1 MRQFFNVTK
10 CNSYLKGMRKE
21 KRKIHNKVV
30 FKPYT
35 QNQMWLLPPSL
46 GELIPSNHIVRLVS
60 EAIDGM
66 DMSEIL
72 KTYDGGG
79 ASNYHPKMLLKA
91 LIYGYIEK
99 TYSSR
104 QIEKALQENICFMWL
119 CGMQQPDHNT
129 INRFRKGQ
137 LKNTVKDV
145 FAQVLLL
152 LIDKDIVRIE
162 DYHIDGTKIESVA
175 NRYTFVWAKS
185 VAKYKASL
193 LEKIALLV
201 EQIEQVNEK
210 ETKKESTQ
218 ANSTGNNE
226 NISPPESNSKSGKDK
241 IEDSESL
248 KKTIARIN
256 DQLKEELS
264 KSKRLEN
271 KVNKLENDYLTK
283 LSEYEKHEQ
292 ILEGR
297 SSYSKTDPDATFM
310 RMKEDHMKNGQLKP
324 GYNVQIGT
332 SDQFIF
338 NYTIHQNA
346 TDFPVFISHMEQTAQ
361 LFKTINQPLPKRLIG
376 DAGYGSEQNYDYLQN
391 KGIENYL
398 KYPGYHQ
405 EKKSSF
411 KKNGFHTKNLHYN
424 SQEDYYV
431 CPMGQHMTYQYTTKQ
446 KSKSGYESKNRVYKA
461 QNCEGCPLRAVC
473 HKAKTNRILYAN
485 PNLNK
490 HRKIAKAN
498 LDSLRGIRLRKKRCC
513 DVEPVFGHIKSNRLF
528 KRFMLRSLEKVNIE
542 FGLLAIAHNIKKW
555 WVKIQKDLTKSS
567 NPLPTNTNQSLSPNS
582 HFLSLFVPFLGFKL
596 LTTHS
601 ASLKFSKAFF

>member
-1 MRQFFNVTK
+1 MSKQK
-10 CNSYLKGMRKE
+10 KKG
-21 KRKIHNKVV
+21 HTKVV
-30 FKPYT
+30 FKAYE

-60 EAIDGM
+60 EAIEGM
-66 DMSEIL
+66 DMSKLLNAYE
-72 KTYDGGG
+72 GGG

-91 LIYGYIEK
+91 LVYGYIEK
-99 TYSSR
+99 LYSSR
-104 QIEKALQENICFMWL
+104 RIEKALKENICFMWL

-152 LIDKDIVRIE
+152 LIDKGIARIE
-162 DYHIDGTKIESVA
+162 DYHVDGTKIESVA

-185 VAKYKASL
+185 VARYKASL

-201 EQIEQVNEK
+201 EEIEQANEADETDKDQKK
-210 ETKKESTQ
+210 ETPSESED
-218 ANSTGNNE
+218 SSGG
-226 NISPPESNSKSGKDK
+226 SSGKTV
-241 IEDSESL
+241 IEDSASL

-256 DQLKEELS
+256 EQLEQELS
-264 KSKRLEN
+264 NSKRLKN
-271 KVNKLENDYLTK
+271 KVKKLEENYLEK
-283 LSEYEKHEQ
+283 LSEYEQHEQ
-292 ILEGR
+292 ILNGR

-310 RMKEDHMKNGQLKP
+310 RMKDDHMKNGQLKA

-332 SDQFIF
+332 SDQIIF

-346 TDFPVFISHMEQTAQ
+346 TDFPVFIPHMEDTEQ
-361 LFKTINQPLPKRLIG
+361 LFKSIGQPLPKRSIG
-376 DAGYGSEQNYDYLQN
+376 DAGYGSEQNYDYLQS

-405 EKKSSF
+405 EKKRSF
-411 KKNGFHTKNLHYN
+411 KKNGFHTKNLYYN
-424 SQEDYYV
+424 ADLDYYV
-431 CPMGQHMTYQYTTKQ
+431 CPMGQHMTYQYTSKQ
-446 KSKSGYESKNRVYKA
+446 KSKSGFESEIKTYQA

-473 HKAKTNRILYAN
+473 HKAKTNRILKAN
-485 PNLNK
+485 PNLIK
-490 HRKIAKAN
+490 HRKIAKEN
-498 LDSLRGIRLRKKRCC
+498 LDSVRGIRLRKKRCC

-555 WVKIQKDLTKSS
+555 WAKTIKNLQSH
-567 NPLPTNTNQSLSPNS
+567 PPTPRLNQAFSPQNQNYSLINL
-582 HFLSLFVPFLGFKL
+582 FLLF
-596 LTTHS
+596 LTTLHFIP
-601 ASLKFSKAFF
+601 LDRRLY

>member
-1 MRQFFNVTK
+1 
-10 CNSYLKGMRKE
+10 
-21 KRKIHNKVV
+21 
-30 FKPYT
+30 
-35 QNQMWLLPPSL
+35 MWLLPPSL
-46 GELIPSNHIVRLVS
+46 GELIPPNHIVRLVS
-60 EAIDGM
+60 DAIDGM
-66 DMSEIL
+66 DMSALLNAYE
-72 KTYDGGG
+72 GGG

-91 LIYGYIEK
+91 LVYGYIK
-99 TYSSR
+99 KLYSSR
-104 QIEKALQENICFMWL
+104 LIEEALQENICFMWL

-152 LIDKDIVRIE
+152 LIDKGVARIE
-162 DYHIDGTKIESVA
+162 DYHVDGTKIESVA

-201 EQIEQVNEK
+201 EEIEQVNEK
-210 ETKKESTQ
+210 DNQAEGKKEKSKNDDKDTP
-218 ANSTGNNE
+218 S
-226 NISPPESNSKSGKDK
+226 SNSKSNDR

-248 KKTIARIN
+248 KKTIARMN
-256 DQLKEELS
+256 EQLKEELS
-264 KSKRLEN
+264 KSKRLSN
-271 KVNKLENDYLTK
+271 KVNKLEKDYLAK
-283 LSEYEKHEQ
+283 LSEYENHEK
-292 ILEGR
+292 ILNGR
-297 SSYSKTDPDATFM
+297 SSYSKTDHDATFM

-346 TDFPVFISHMEQTAQ
+346 TDFPVFIPHMDDTEQLLKA
-361 LFKTINQPLPKRLIG
+361 IGQPLPKRLIG
-376 DAGYGSEQNYDYLQN
+376 DAGYGSEQNYDYLHS
-391 KGIENYL
+391 KAVENYL

-411 KKNGFHTKNLHYN
+411 KKNGFHTKNLYYN
-424 SQEDYYV
+424 PKEDYYV

-446 KSKSGYESKNRVYKA
+446 KSSQGYESKARVYKA

-473 HKAKTNRILYAN
+473 HKAKTNRVLYAN
-485 PNLNK
+485 PNLLK

-498 LDSLRGIRLRKKRCC
+498 LDSIRGIRLRKKRCC

-555 WVKIQKDLTKSS
+555 WVKTQQGLIKPS
-567 NPLPTNTNQSLSPNS
+567 NPLPPAINQSLASYG
-582 HFLSLFVPFLGFKL
+582 HFLSTFLPFLFFKL
-596 LTTHS
+596 LRNRS
-601 ASLKFSKAFF
+601 ASF